1 MPPTI
6 SLGCAGVGSPPVLLG
21 SGLSWAAMCGA
32 HRQGREAQSPGWT
45 VYLHGRVSLHSRVS
59 LAWDTLDIGPL
70 SPLLLSPSGIPSAR
84 SCTWPR
90 AAGFWELFRGE
101 VCITGVVIYK
111 LGAFPGT
118 RPSCSSRG
126 KNEWQRSPK
135 KAWKALLWR
144 GVHYCK
150 SSTQSCSCFLRSKY
164 RTELSGKT
172 TSHHVVL

>member
-135 KAWKALLWR
+135 KAWKALLFCGEEFTTAR
-144 GVHYCK
+144 AVPRAVVV
-150 SSTQSCSCFLRSKY
+150 SLEASTEQSWVARP
-164 RTELSGKT
+164 
-172 TSHHVVL
+172 HPIM